1 LHWFEPERCRR
12 GTAAATTGTGT
23 AIAAVVATADIA
35 TGNAYAAA

>member
-12 GTAAATTGTGT
+12 GTAAATTGT